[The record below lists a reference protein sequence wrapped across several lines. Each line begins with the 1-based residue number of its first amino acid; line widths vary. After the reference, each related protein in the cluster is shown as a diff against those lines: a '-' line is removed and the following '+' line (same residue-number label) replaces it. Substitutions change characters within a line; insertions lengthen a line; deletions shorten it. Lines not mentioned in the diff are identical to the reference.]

1 MKELQVGY
9 VEGSGQQVTI
19 NTETGEIVEGVLQNG
34 TLQLQRGL
42 RVQVEN
48 GRATGP
54 A

>member
-9 VEGSGQQVTI
+9 VEGSGEQVTI
-19 NTETGEIVEGVLQNG
+19 NTETGDIVEGVLQNG
-34 TLQLQRGL
+34 AVQLQCGL

-48 GRATGP
+48 GGATDS